1 MGVIRKGVDNIFS
14 GGGKPSVFLTL
25 KDGDSVTVAILGG
38 LEEVLSVDEHSWWDY
53 TPAPHLV
60 CLGTIADCPSCQL
73 GHQAKTKSYLPV
85 VTQDGEVKFLIA
97 GTQIINALKEL
108 ESEVGNLNGVVIRV
122 KRNGSGL
129 KTRYVTM
136 GTGKQV
142 DVSRFDI
149 PDLEPALGPL
159 TWDEQVEELAKIV
172 DVSGLTRP
180 GSRKSSKKPSASI
193 EALLADDPEA
203 GDPEGDDLEADGA
216 WASF

>member
-1 MGVIRKGVDNIFS
+1 MSIIRKGVDNVFS

-25 KDGDSVTVAILGG
+25 KDGDSVSVAILGG

-60 CLGTIADCPSCQL
+60 CLGSVAECPSCQL
-73 GHQAKTKSYLPV
+73 GHKARTKSYLPV
-85 VTQDGEVKFLIA
+85 VTQDGEAKFLIA
-97 GTQIINALKEL
+97 GAQIINALKEL
-108 ESEVGNLNGVVIRV
+108 ENEVGNLNGVVIRV

-129 KTRYVTM
+129 MTKYVTM

-142 DVSRFDI
+142 DVSKFSV

-180 GSRKSSKKPSASI
+180 GSSKSSKKSSAPA
-193 EALLADDPEA
+193 EAPLNDDPEA
-203 GDPEGDDLEADGA
+203 DGV
-216 WASF
+216 WAAF